1 MGGVKP
7 TEPAEEQK
15 AGMSSVAKGILVE
28 KANEASLADQ
38 LFGGDEIGAKVILNA
53 EKDYKEFG

>member
-1 MGGVKP
+1 
-7 TEPAEEQK
+7 
-15 AGMSSVAKGILVE
+15 MSTLAKGILVE